1 MRAFSL
7 RPLIAV
13 LAAAF
18 VLAACGGK
26 DDEPAAAAKSETSA
40 KAAKESTDS
49 AGGAAA
55 DADAGL
61 ANAVIVGKTSA
72 PITLKYDV
80 AAKPQA
86 QQPVEIEL
94 TFLPRQP
101 GDALEA
107 TITGMPGLTVVSGG
121 AARFEAVE
129 AGGRYV
135 AKVLA
140 QADASGL
147 YYIGVVAKL
156 SSKVQTDSRTFSIPL
171 AVGDVTTAQKP
182 APARDAG
189 GAPIESMPATET
201 VESEPAGTGS

>member
-1 MRAFSL
+1 MRAYTP
-7 RPLIAV
+7 RPLIV
-13 LAAAF
+13 LLAATF

-26 DDEPAAAAKSETSA
+26 DDEPAVAAMSETPAKSA
-40 KAAKESTDS
+40 KKSTDTDS
-49 AGGAAA
+49 GAAE
-55 DADAGL
+55 DRDEGL

-101 GDALEA
+101 ADSLEA

-156 SSKVQTDSRTFSIPL
+156 SSKVQTD
-171 AVGDVTTAQKP
+171 
-182 APARDAG
+182 
-189 GAPIESMPATET
+189 
-201 VESEPAGTGS
+201 